1 VKIQDFHA
9 KKKRKNKSLKKI
21 IFEIFNISENNI
33 TSVKATE
40 ILWYHPFN
48 LRELAY

>member
-1 VKIQDFHA
+1 MQKK
-9 KKKRKNKSLKKI
+9 KKKRKKKSLKI
-21 IFEIFNISENNI
+21 LIFENFNMSENNI

-48 LRELAY
+48 LRDLAY